1 LFNFKIVP
9 CALCPEL
16 EKNMISC
23 LKGELFH
30 KSPEKV
36 TILVNGVGYE
46 VFLSTT
52 SLEKLPQLGDEVFVY
67 IFTHVREDA
76 LTLFGFADTDEKKM
90 FLLLINVSG
99 IGPKLAL
106 SVLSGIRPVDLARA
120 IATKDVA
127 RLTAL
132 SGVGKKT
139 AERLCLDLKDKVGFI
154 AGGDA
159 ELPDFETVTPVEGSK
174 EKDVVSAL
182 VNLGY
187 PQSRANIALAAVKRR
202 FPPESLAEMR
212 VEELIRETLR
222 SLA

>member
-1 LFNFKIVP
+1 
-9 CALCPEL
+9 
-16 EKNMISC
+16 MISC

-46 VFLSTT
+46 VFLSST
-52 SLEKLPQLGDEVFVY
+52 SLEKLPQLGEDVFLHT
-67 IFTHVREDA
+67 FTHVREDT
-76 LTLFGFADTDEKKM
+76 LMLFGFADTDEKEM

-99 IGPKLAL
+99 VGPKLAL
-106 SVLSGIRPVDLARA
+106 SILSGIGPVDLARA
-120 IATKDVA
+120 IATKDIT
-127 RLTAL
+127 RLTGL

-139 AERLCLDLKDKVGFI
+139 AERLCLDLKDKVGLI

-159 ELPDFETVTPVEGSK
+159 ELPDFAAGSQVEGSK

-187 PQSRANIALAAVKRR
+187 PQSRAYIALSEVKRR
-202 FPPESLAEMR
+202 FAPEALAEMR
-212 VEELIRETLR
+212 VEDLIREILR
-222 SLA
+222 SMT

>member
-1 LFNFKIVP
+1 
-9 CALCPEL
+9 
-16 EKNMISC
+16 MISC
-23 LKGELFH
+23 LKGEFFY
-30 KSPEKV
+30 KSPDKV

-46 VFLSTT
+46 VFLSAV
-52 SLEKLPQLGDEVFVY
+52 SLEKLPQLGEEVFLHIHTY
-67 IFTHVREDA
+67 VREDT
-76 LTLFGFADTDEKKM
+76 LTLFGFADREEKNM

-99 IGPKLAL
+99 VGPKLAV
-106 SVLSGIRPVDLARA
+106 SILSGISPVGLARA
-120 IATKDVA
+120 IATKDVT

-154 AGGDA
+154 GSGEVGAAAFADESPEGD
-159 ELPDFETVTPVEGSK
+159 TR
-174 EKDVVSAL
+174 EKDVISAL

-187 PQSRANIALAAVKRR
+187 PQSRAHIALATTKRR
-202 FPPESLAEMR
+202 IAPEAFAAMR

>member
-1 LFNFKIVP
+1 
-9 CALCPEL
+9 
-16 EKNMISC
+16 MISC

-30 KSPEKV
+30 KSPERV

-46 VFLSTT
+46 VFLSAA
-52 SLEKLPQLGDEVFVY
+52 SLEKLPHLGEEVFLY
-67 IFTHVREDA
+67 TYTYVREDILA
-76 LTLFGFADTDEKKM
+76 LFGFADQDEKKM

-99 IGPKLAL
+99 VGPKLAL

-127 RLTAL
+127 RLTGL

-139 AERLCLDLKDKVGFI
+139 AERLCLDLKDKVGVI
-154 AGGDA
+154 AGGHEDF
-159 ELPDFETVTPVEGSK
+159 PDLEAGIPMEGSK

-187 PQSRANIALAAVKRR
+187 PQSRAHIALAAVKRR
-202 FPPESLAEMR
+202 FSPESLAEMR
-212 VEELIRETLR
+212 LEELIRETLR
-222 SLA
+222 SMA

>member
-1 LFNFKIVP
+1 
-9 CALCPEL
+9 
-16 EKNMISC
+16 MISC
-23 LKGELFH
+23 LKGELFQ

-36 TILVNGVGYE
+36 TVLVNGVGYE
-46 VFLSTT
+46 VFLSST
-52 SLEKLPQLGDEVFVY
+52 SLEKVGKLGDDVFLHIY
-67 IFTHVREDA
+67 TYVREDS

-99 IGPKLAL
+99 VGPKLAL

-120 IATKDVA
+120 IATKDVG
-127 RLTAL
+127 RLTGL

-154 AGGDA
+154 AGGDG
-159 ELPDFETVTPVEGSK
+159 EIPDFTTGAPLEGSK

-187 PQSRANIALAAVKRR
+187 PQNRAYIALTEVKRR
-202 FPPESLAEMR
+202 ISPEILAEMR

-222 SLA
+222 SMA

>member
-1 LFNFKIVP
+1 
-9 CALCPEL
+9 
-16 EKNMISC
+16 MISC

-46 VFLSTT
+46 VSLSAT
-52 SLEKLPQLGDEVFVY
+52 SLEKLPQLGEEVFLHIY
-67 IFTHVREDA
+67 THVREDA

-99 IGPKLAL
+99 VGPKLAL
-106 SVLSGIRPVDLARA
+106 SILSGIRPVDLARS
-120 IATKDVA
+120 IATKDVT
-127 RLTAL
+127 RLTGL

-139 AERLCLDLKDKVGFI
+139 AERLCLDLKDKVGII
-154 AGGDA
+154 AGGDE
-159 ELPDFETVTPVEGSK
+159 ELPDFAAGTQVEGSK
-174 EKDVVSAL
+174 DKDVISAL

-187 PQSRANIALAAVKRR
+187 PQNRAYIALSEVKRR
-202 FPPESLAEMR
+202 FAPDLLVEMR
-212 VEELIRETLR
+212 VEDLIRETLR

>member
-1 LFNFKIVP
+1 
-9 CALCPEL
+9 
-16 EKNMISC
+16 MISC

-30 KSPEKV
+30 KLPEKV

-46 VFLSTT
+46 VFLSST
-52 SLEKLPQLGDEVFVY
+52 SLEKLPQLGEDVFLHT
-67 IFTHVREDA
+67 FTYVREDT

-99 IGPKLAL
+99 VGPKLAL
-106 SVLSGIRPVDLARA
+106 SILSGIRPVDLARA
-120 IATKDVA
+120 IATKDVM
-127 RLTAL
+127 RLTGL

-139 AERLCLDLKDKVGFI
+139 AERLCLDLKDKVGII
-154 AGGDA
+154 AGGD
-159 ELPDFETVTPVEGSK
+159 EDLPDFAAGSQVEGSK
-174 EKDVVSAL
+174 EKDVISAL

-187 PQSRANIALAAVKRR
+187 PQSRAYIALSEVKRR
-202 FPPESLAEMR
+202 IAPESLAEMR

>member
-1 LFNFKIVP
+1 
-9 CALCPEL
+9 
-16 EKNMISC
+16 MISC
-23 LKGELFH
+23 LKGEFFY
-30 KSPEKV
+30 KSPDKV

-46 VFLSTT
+46 VFLSAV
-52 SLEKLPQLGDEVFVY
+52 SLEKLPQLGEEVFLHIHTY
-67 IFTHVREDA
+67 VREDT
-76 LTLFGFADTDEKKM
+76 LTLFGFADREEKNM

-99 IGPKLAL
+99 VGPKLAV
-106 SVLSGIRPVDLARA
+106 SILSGISPVGLARA
-120 IATKDVA
+120 IATKDVT

-154 AGGDA
+154 GSGEVGAAAFADVSPEGD
-159 ELPDFETVTPVEGSK
+159 TR
-174 EKDVVSAL
+174 EKDVISAL

-187 PQSRANIALAAVKRR
+187 PQSRAHIALATTKRR
-202 FPPESLAEMR
+202 IAPEAFAAMR

>member
-1 LFNFKIVP
+1 
-9 CALCPEL
+9 
-16 EKNMISC
+16 MISC

-36 TILVNGVGYE
+36 TVLVNGVGYE

-52 SLEKLPQLGDEVFVY
+52 SLEKLPQLGEEVFLHTY
-67 IFTHVREDA
+67 THVREDA

-106 SVLSGIRPVDLARA
+106 SVLSGIRPFDLARA
-120 IATKDVA
+120 IAARDVT
-127 RLTAL
+127 RLVGL

-154 AGGDA
+154 AGGDEEFPDLGDLTPA
-159 ELPDFETVTPVEGSK
+159 EGTK
-174 EKDVVSAL
+174 EKDVISAL

-187 PQSRANIALAAVKRR
+187 PQSRAHIALGTVKRR
-202 FPPESLAEMR
+202 FAPESLAEMR
-212 VEELIRETLR
+212 LEELIRETLR

>member
-1 LFNFKIVP
+1 
-9 CALCPEL
+9 
-16 EKNMISC
+16 MISC

-46 VFLSTT
+46 VFLSTA
-52 SLEKLPQLGDEVFVY
+52 SLAKLPPLGEEVFLY
-67 IFTHVREDA
+67 TYTYVREDI
-76 LTLFGFADTDEKKM
+76 LTLFGFAEQDEKKM

-99 IGPKLAL
+99 VGPKLAL

-120 IATKDVA
+120 IATKDVS
-127 RLTAL
+127 RLTGL

-154 AGGDA
+154 AGGDT
-159 ELPDFETVTPVEGSK
+159 EFPDLEAGTPVEGSK
-174 EKDVVSAL
+174 EKDVISAL

-187 PQSRANIALAAVKRR
+187 PQSRAHLALSAVKRR
-202 FPPESLAEMR
+202 FVPEALAKMR

>member
-1 LFNFKIVP
+1 
-9 CALCPEL
+9 
-16 EKNMISC
+16 MISC

-36 TILVNGVGYE
+36 TLLVNGVGYE
-46 VFLSTT
+46 IFLSSA
-52 SLEKLPQLGDEVFVY
+52 SLEKLPQLGEEVFLHIY
-67 IFTHVREDA
+67 THVREDA
-76 LTLFGFADTDEKKM
+76 LILFGFADTDEKKM

-99 IGPKLAL
+99 VGPKLAL
-106 SVLSGIRPVDLARA
+106 AVLSGIRPADLARA
-120 IATKDVA
+120 IATKDVT
-127 RLTAL
+127 RLTGL

-154 AGGDA
+154 TGGDEA
-159 ELPDFETVTPVEGSK
+159 FQDFGAGAPVEGSK
-174 EKDVVSAL
+174 ETDVISAL

-187 PQSRANIALAAVKRR
+187 PQSRAHIALAAVKRR
-202 FPPESLAEMR
+202 LAPQSLAEMR

>member
-1 LFNFKIVP
+1 
-9 CALCPEL
+9 
-16 EKNMISC
+16 MISC

-46 VFLSTT
+46 VFLSST
-52 SLEKLPQLGDEVFVY
+52 SLEKLPQLGEDVFLHT
-67 IFTHVREDA
+67 FTYVREDT
-76 LTLFGFADTDEKKM
+76 LTLFGFADPDEKKM

-99 IGPKLAL
+99 VGPKLAL
-106 SVLSGIRPVDLARA
+106 SILSGIRPVDLARS
-120 IATKDVA
+120 IATKDVT
-127 RLTAL
+127 RLTGL

-139 AERLCLDLKDKVGFI
+139 AERLCLDLKDKVGLI
-154 AGGDA
+154 AGGDE
-159 ELPDFETVTPVEGSK
+159 ELPDIAAGSQVEGSK
-174 EKDVVSAL
+174 EKDVISAL

-187 PQSRANIALAAVKRR
+187 PQSRAYIALSEVKRR
-202 FPPESLAEMR
+202 IAPESLVEMR